1 MNRLWNISRMEPFQ
15 GPPKWIPTLGELQ
28 KTLQK
33 GEYMPLRPLPMFES
47 NFVQVPSSLRP
58 GRGARAPG
66 LGDWSPT
73 RQLGGSGGGGLRLGV
88 PEECRRKEWSQPLSL
103 DPQVTSQGAPVYVH
117 HRTNRLT
124 MGVAA
129 SLPGLV
135 LPDLLLIAQP
145 PEGREC
151 SNLVLTR
158 YHILPSPAT
167 PPPSPALPPLS
178 AASPRMIPLDLA
190 RLYIHDLPTWRLKL
204 RLVTGRY
211 YYLELNAPDKEV
223 GFLFDRWMRLI
234 HLLQEPATTWAPR
247 SLPPMDLAHAAPPAS
262 TWRLQDQSRSRRSVM
277 IVEPTFPY
285 KTLTSQKQRKAK
297 AQGLVTGGGQEKDG
311 DPGTDAAKVP
321 HYCPYRSQLD
331 LCRDRAQT
339 EIQTPE
345 ALALPLRAQT
355 AFSPPREA
363 QHHHPDHLQHYF
375 QPHAGCL
382 SAAEAAVVLGGLV
395 ESPSHCVSE
404 DSPDSPLVGSHDHLD
419 VLWQQD
425 IDALMDPESSTLSSS
440 SLCPATYPPTFYLS
454 APYSSFPRHNEKARP
469 PGNVQRL
476 GPPPSQKTPSVPAT
490 SWKAPFILD
499 RSQKVSAVRAPSQKI
514 STVPGPSQKGP
525 AVPPAPRKTPAVPAV
540 LKKAPAVPA
549 APKKAPAIPA
559 PSQKAPPAFAV
570 PPKAVSLLVPN
581 RKPQFQP
588 TPPQKA
594 LTPPSQHPTPLDPA
608 DRGMLPMGTDGGH
621 VLERRKPEGKPE
633 PVVLVDTQETNIV
646 ELKTQKTSLELPF
659 ATTKKE
665 SEEVLISKAQEI
677 TLDGLK
683 GKGTLE
689 GQVRR
694 RKEEIS
700 LDMPGLKAKEV
711 GQQKKW
717 VKTKE
722 VAIKGAP
729 QEHSRPFPV
738 EGLALAQLMILASSK
753 ERPLTPAAVGLPSWL
768 PTPQVSAVSAMG
780 TAPLSHSHV
789 SLLAGTPVAV
799 RERPQS
805 GAWAKGSTRLPVEET
820 APWAKGSAPPGAKGS
835 APPGV
840 KGSAPPG
847 AKGSAPPGAKGSA
860 HPWVEAEAQP
870 QELPQDPRGPSKVPP
885 RSKRAPS
892 SPKIDSAF
900 LAPIP
905 LPASRWE
912 DIPQSPISL
921 SPISKMEARVSQ
933 EPKRVSQEP
942 ARMLYQCPV
951 ATTAL
956 SSEILLPTL
965 LKLENMRNVATKV
978 EKIKEEL
985 GAFNPLHRYFG

>member
-47 NFVQVPSSLRP
+47 NFV
-58 GRGARAPG
+58 
-66 LGDWSPT
+66 
-73 RQLGGSGGGGLRLGV
+73 
-88 PEECRRKEWSQPLSL
+88 
-103 DPQVTSQGAPVYVH
+103 QVTSQGAPVYVH

-151 SNLVLTR
+151 SNLVLT
-158 YHILPSPAT
+158 
-167 PPPSPALPPLS
+167 
-178 AASPRMIPLDLA
+178 RMIPLDLA

-234 HLLQEPATTWAPR
+234 HLLQEPTTTWAPS

-297 AQGLVTGGGQEKDG
+297 TLKRKFKSQAVGDSVPLIWSQLEHADTRKKSTEK
-311 DPGTDAAKVP
+311 K
-321 HYCPYRSQLD
+321 SQLD

-339 EIQTPE
+339 EIQVSEKPSITI
-345 ALALPLRAQT
+345 RT
-355 AFSPPREA
+355 IFSIISNHT
-363 QHHHPDHLQHYF
+363 QSSSK
-375 QPHAGCL
+375 GCL
-382 SAAEAAVVLGGLV
+382 SAPEAAVVLGGLV

-404 DSPDSPLVGSHDHLD
+404 DSPDSPLVDSHDHLD

-581 RKPQFQP
+581 RKPQFQS
-588 TPPQKA
+588 TPSQKA
-594 LTPPSQHPTPLDPA
+594 LIPHSQHQTPLDPA
-608 DRGMLPMGTDGGH
+608 NHGMLPMGTDGGH
-621 VLERRKPEGKPE
+621 VLERSKPEGKPE
-633 PVVLVDTQETNIV
+633 PVVLVGTQETNMV

-780 TAPLSHSHV
+780 TAPLSHSQV

-835 APPGV
+835 TPPGV
-840 KGSAPPG
+840 KGIV
-847 AKGSAPPGAKGSA
+847 PPGAKGSA
-860 HPWVEAEAQP
+860 HPWVEAEAQA

-892 SPKIDSAF
+892 SPKMDSAF

-933 EPKRVSQEP
+933 EPQRVSQEP